1 MSRSLPPLNA
11 LRAFEAAARHLSF
24 TLAAAEL
31 NVTQGAVSHQVK
43 ALEERL
49 GMKLF
54 LRRPRGLVLSEAGQ
68 ACQPFVREAFD
79 RLAAGF
85 DALRA
90 RDHGGTLTVSVS
102 PNFAAKWLVGRL
114 GRFTTE
120 HPDIDLRISAAMHHV
135 DFASEDVD
143 VCVRHGQGHWPGLHV
158 TQLAAEVLFPVCSP
172 RLVEGPRPLRHPGD
186 LVHHTLLHLDNR
198 EDWVKWLDAAGVEG
212 VDLSLGAVFDQVSL
226 AMDAAG
232 GGQGVALS
240 RSALAAADLIAGRL
254 VRPFGPDLSV
264 AYAYYIVCPKPTAGR
279 PKIKIFRDW
288 LLAEAEADEEAM
300 KALMTE
306 DQGAGPARISPSD

>member
-1 MSRSLPPLNA
+1 MARALPPLNA
-11 LRAFEAAARHLSF
+11 MRAFEAAARHLSF
-24 TLAAAEL
+24 THAAAEL

-54 LRRPRGLVLSEAGQ
+54 HRRPQGLVLSEAGQ

-85 DALRA
+85 ESLRA
-90 RDHGGTLTVSVS
+90 RDNAGILTVSVS

-143 VCVRHGQGHWPGLHV
+143 LCVRHGEGRWPGLHV
-158 TQLAAEVLFPVCSP
+158 TRLAAEVLFPVCSP
-172 RLVEGPRPLRHPGD
+172 RLLEGPHPLRRSAD
-186 LVHHTLLHLDNR
+186 LLQHTLLHLDTR
-198 EDWVKWLDAAGVEG
+198 EDWVKWLDAAGIHG
-212 VDLSLGAVFDQVSL
+212 MDLSRGAVFDQVSL
-226 AMDAAG
+226 AMDAAI

-240 RSALAAADLIAGRL
+240 RSALAATDLLAGRL
-254 VRPFGPDLSV
+254 VRPFGPDLNV
-264 AYAYYIVCPKPTAGR
+264 AYAYYIVCPKPTAER
-279 PKIKIFRDW
+279 PKIRIFRDW
-288 LLAEAEADEEAM
+288 LLAEAKADEEAVKSLGPEG
-300 KALMTE
+300 KAR
-306 DQGAGPARISPSD
+306 ARGGLAD